1 MRVVSIR
8 FRASRGC
15 GGPARILKAMTA
27 PEAPGPPGALLQVNP
42 VAIELGERFRLAAF
56 QLYLVG
62 GAVRDLLL
70 QRGPGLELD
79 FATDAMPEEIIRLLQ
94 GWAERKYLTGIR
106 FGTVGA
112 RKGEHDLQ
120 ITTFRKEVYPEDDRH
135 PHVTFASDL
144 EVDLSRRDFTVNA
157 MAVRVP
163 EREFV
168 DPFGGVRDLA
178 VKLLDT
184 PLDPSVSFG
193 DDPLRMLRAARFAST
208 LELAPAPRVV
218 ASMRETADRLSI
230 VSPERIQGELNKLL
244 LSEKPSRGLLLAV
257 ETGLAAQFLPELP
270 GLQLEQDP
278 VHRHKDVLRHTF
290 VVVENCEPDLTL
302 RLAALLH
309 DIGKPATREFTS
321 DGVQFHHHEVVGARM
336 AEERLRA
343 LRYPNDVVA
352 DVVRLVELHLRFHS
366 YRMGWTDAGVRRYV
380 RDAGPLL
387 DRLNQLVRA
396 DCTTQNP
403 ARAKALAALQ
413 DDLELRIARLAEEE
427 NLERMRPPLDGVEV
441 MEHLGIAPGPI
452 VGQALAHLL
461 ELRIERGPIE
471 KDEAYRLLEEWW
483 KARL

>member
-1 MRVVSIR
+1 
-8 FRASRGC
+8 
-15 GGPARILKAMTA
+15 MT
-27 PEAPGPPGALLQVNP
+27 PHDAPGAPGALLQVDP
-42 VAIELGERFRLAAF
+42 VAIEVGERFRLAGY

-70 QRGPGLELD
+70 QRGPGRELD
-79 FATDAMPEEIIRLLQ
+79 FATDAKPEEIIRMLQ
-94 GWAERKYLTGIR
+94 GWADRKYLTGIR

-112 RKGEHDLQ
+112 RKDEYDLQ
-120 ITTFRKEVYPEDDRH
+120 VTTFRKEVYPEDDRH
-135 PHVTFASDL
+135 PHVTFANDL

-157 MAVRVP
+157 MAVSLPDRA
-163 EREFV
+163 FV

-178 VKLLDT
+178 AKLLDT

-218 ASMRETADRLSI
+218 AAMRAMSERLSI
-230 VSPERIQGELNKLL
+230 VSAERIQGELNRLL
-244 LSEKPSRGLLLAV
+244 VSEVPSRGLLLAV

-321 DGVQFHHHEVVGARM
+321 EGVQFHHHEVVGARM

-352 DVVRLVELHLRFHS
+352 DVVKLVELHLRFHS
-366 YRMGWTDAGVRRYV
+366 YGMGWTDAGVRRYV

-441 MEHLGIAPGPI
+441 MDHLGIEPGPL
-452 VGQALAHLL
+452 VGQALAYLL

-471 KDEAYRLLEEWW
+471 KDEAYRLLDEWA
-483 KARL
+483 KARS